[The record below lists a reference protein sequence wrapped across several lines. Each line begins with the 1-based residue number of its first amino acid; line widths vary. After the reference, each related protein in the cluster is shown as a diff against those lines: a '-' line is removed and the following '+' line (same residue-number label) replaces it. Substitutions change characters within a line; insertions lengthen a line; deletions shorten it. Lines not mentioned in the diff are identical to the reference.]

1 MDIEKWRVL
10 LSALDCGSLAAAAQC
25 NNYTTSGISR
35 IIASLESEVGFKLL
49 IRSRKGVKPT
59 KECGLLLS
67 EVRSLINSDETL
79 SQKILRIKG
88 FDTGTLTIGTS
99 YSSSYGLLSDTVA
112 RFVKQYPNIKVSI
125 LWGYKSQLRQSVL
138 SREIDIAVT
147 TNQGEGSDKLLWLPL
162 RKTRMV
168 ALVPST
174 HRMAR
179 RSSFPIDDFT
189 KYPYIDI
196 NPDYESDSKEM
207 LAATGIRPNTKYTTS
222 DSMAALSLVQ
232 AGLGMTALIETQV
245 PSGHERIT
253 VLPISPPQDIEMGL
267 YFLRKPSLIT
277 NRFLSFIGRTM
288 NEWK

>member
-189 KYPYIDI
+189 KYPKAQHEIHDI
-196 NPDYESDSKEM
+196 RQHGGPLPCPGRARYDRADRDAGAQRARAHHS
-207 LAATGIRPNTKYTTS
+207 AAH
-222 DSMAALSLVQ
+222 LS
-232 AGLGMTALIETQV
+232 A
-245 PSGHERIT
+245 PGHRDGT
-253 VLPISPPQDIEMGL
+253 LLPA
-267 YFLRKPSLIT
+267 
-277 NRFLSFIGRTM
+277 
-288 NEWK
+288 